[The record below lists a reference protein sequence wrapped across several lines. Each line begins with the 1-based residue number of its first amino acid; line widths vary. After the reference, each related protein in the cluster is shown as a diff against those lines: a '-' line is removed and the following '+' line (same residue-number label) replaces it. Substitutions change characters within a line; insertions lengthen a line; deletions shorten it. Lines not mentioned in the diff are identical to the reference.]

1 MSTEKKQ
8 HSIKVPTQYKR
19 VAAVLKTA
27 LESKTSLKSLIFN
40 EKHARLPSMQAV
52 LTRYFDNKGA
62 IDEAIEKSQIL
73 QDNPRLCPILC
84 KVLVTELLLGLK
96 KLNGESKPV
105 QTVRAYQDRL
115 AEALGV
121 DTIETNKS
129 EYKKDQKP
137 RYVRINRNLLSIE
150 EAHEFLASEEWR
162 KKEYPPFENYDDFL
176 KAIKELQED
185 EYMID
190 MHIDDLLIF
199 HPKQKHYWANHSY
212 ARDNY
217 FMLQDK
223 GTALVAELLSPPA
236 GSTVLDM
243 CAAPGMKTI
252 HVSNVMNNQG
262 TIYSVELNSE
272 RYKTLC
278 RMTEKAGCKI
288 VTPINADALTITP
301 EKCPGVEYILVD
313 PSCSGSGMQN
323 RISVHSE
330 EKDPARLRR
339 LAGLQITMLSH
350 AMSAFPDVKRIAYS
364 TCSLYEEENEQV
376 VQRCLQLNP
385 SFKLLS
391 AKKSLRNKW
400 RNVGSQEYKKIGKNC
415 LYTRPDSD
423 MTDGLFIAIFE
434 AIKTK
439 DNE

>member
-1 MSTEKKQ
+1 MSTEKK

-19 VAAVLKTA
+19 VAAVLKAA
-27 LESKTSLKSLIFN
+27 LESKKSLKTLMYN
-40 EKHARLPSMQAV
+40 EKHARLQGMQAV
-52 LTRYFDNKGA
+52 LTKYFDNKGA

-73 QDNPRLCPILC
+73 QENPRLCPILC
-84 KVLVTELLLGLK
+84 KVLVTELILGLK

-105 QTVRAYQDRL
+105 QTVRSYRDRL

-121 DTIETNKS
+121 DKIKTIS
-129 EYKKDQKP
+129 EDKKDQKP
-137 RYVRINRNLLSIE
+137 RYVRVNRNLLSVD

-176 KAIKELQED
+176 NAVKELQED
-185 EYMID
+185 EYMVD
-190 MHIDDLLIF
+190 MHVDDLLIF
-199 HPKQKHYWANHSY
+199 HPKNKHYWANH
-212 ARDNY
+212 NY
-217 FMLQDK
+217 TREKCFMLQDK
-223 GTALVAELLSPPA
+223 GTCLVAELLNPPV

-252 HVSNVMNNQG
+252 HVSNVMKNEG
-262 TIYSVELNSE
+262 TIYSVEQNAE

-278 RMTEKAGCKI
+278 TMTKSAGCKI
-288 VTPINADALTITP
+288 VQPINADALTITL
-301 EKCPGVEYILVD
+301 EQCPGVEYILVD

-323 RISVHSE
+323 RMSMHSE
-330 EKDPARLRR
+330 EKNPERLRK
-339 LAGLQITMLSH
+339 LAGLQIKMLSR

-376 VQRCLQLNP
+376 VQRCLEMNP

-400 RNVGSQEYKKIGKNC
+400 RNVGNQEYKKIGKNC
-415 LYTRPDSD
+415 LYSRPSSD
-423 MTDGLFIAIFE
+423 LADGIFIAIFE
-434 AIKTK
+434 SIKTT